1 MSNIQILIRKEGLM
15 SKVDNKVEKGITRRD
30 FLKTTGLAGAVA
42 AAGSIGFP
50 SVLRGAAAPEIL
62 IGHIHPLSGFL
73 AFDGQ
78 EMKKAVMFGV
88 KQINDAGGIKS
99 LGGAQLKLLDGDSE
113 GKPEKAISEVERL
126 HRAGVV
132 AITGCY
138 QSAVAIV
145 ATQTCEKLQ
154 VPFVVGVAS
163 AEDITKRGFKYTFR
177 VQPTSS
183 VFADQG
189 LKYITQIAQAAGE
202 KVKTIAFLHENTQF
216 GTSLADFTVE
226 YAPKYGLE
234 VPVRVPY
241 STRAAD
247 FSTEVGKIKAANAD
261 LIFDSGYFGDGVR
274 VLRAMRSMRVKAKAI
289 VGIANGAFSHPKF
302 IEELG
307 ELTENVM
314 DSNYQVNPV
323 SPFAKETLAN
333 FKAAFNLDMSPSM
346 VYGYQ
351 PVSVIADA
359 IERAKSTDKE
369 AIREALTKTD
379 FSRHVL
385 PQGPI
390 QFGQDGQNKNATTL
404 LMQILNKKIEVVW
417 PKEYATAK
425 VVFPHP

>member
-1 MSNIQILIRKEGLM
+1 
-15 SKVDNKVEKGITRRD
+15 
-30 FLKTTGLAGAVA
+30 
-42 AAGSIGFP
+42 
-50 SVLRGAAAPEIL
+50 
-62 IGHIHPLSGFL
+62 
-73 AFDGQ
+73 
-78 EMKKAVMFGV
+78 
-88 KQINDAGGIKS
+88 
-99 LGGAQLKLLDGDSE
+99 
-113 GKPEKAISEVERL
+113 
-126 HRAGVV
+126 
-132 AITGCY
+132 
-138 QSAVAIV
+138 
-145 ATQTCEKLQ
+145 
-154 VPFVVGVAS
+154 
-163 AEDITKRGFKYTFR
+163 
-177 VQPTSS
+177 
-183 VFADQG
+183 
-189 LKYITQIAQAAGE
+189 
-202 KVKTIAFLHENTQF
+202 
-216 GTSLADFTVE
+216 
-226 YAPKYGLE
+226 
-234 VPVRVPY
+234 
-241 STRAAD
+241 
-247 FSTEVGKIKAANAD
+247 
-261 LIFDSGYFGDGVR
+261 
-274 VLRAMRSMRVKAKAI
+274 

>member
-1 MSNIQILIRKEGLM
+1 M
-15 SKVDNKVEKGITRRD
+15 SKTKRRGEKGITRRD

-42 AAGSIGFP
+42 AAGSMGFP
-50 SVLRGAAAPEIL
+50 NILRGAAPPEIA

-78 EMKKAVMFGV
+78 EMKNAVMFGV
-88 KQINDAGGIKS
+88 KQVNDAGGIKS
-99 LGGAQLKLLDGDSE
+99 LGGAKLKLLDGDSE

-126 HRAGVV
+126 HRAGAV

-138 QSAVAIV
+138 QSAVTIV
-145 ATQTCEKLQ
+145 ATQTAEKLG
-154 VPFVVGVAS
+154 VSFVVGVGS
-163 AEDITKRGFKYTFR
+163 AEDITKRGFKFTFR

-183 VFADQG
+183 MFVDQG
-189 LKYITQIAQAAGE
+189 LRYITEIASAANE
-202 KVKTIAFLHENTQF
+202 KLKTIAYLHENTQF

-226 YAPKYGLE
+226 FAPKYGLE
-234 VPVRVPY
+234 VSSRVPY
-241 STRAAD
+241 STKAAD

-274 VLRAMRSMRVKAKAI
+274 VLRAMRSMRVKTKAI

-307 ELTENVM
+307 ELADNVM
-314 DSNYQVNPV
+314 DSNYQINPI
-323 SPFAKETLAN
+323 SSFAKETLAG
-333 FKAAFNLDMSPSM
+333 FKAAFNSNMSPSM

-351 PVSVIADA
+351 PVPVIADA
-359 IERAKSTDKE
+359 IERAKSVDRD
-369 AIREALTKTD
+369 AIRQALSQTNFT
-379 FSRHVL
+379 RHVL

-390 QFGQDGQNKNATTL
+390 VFGTDGQNKNATTL
-404 LMQILNKKIEVVW
+404 LMQILNKKIEEVW

-425 VVFPHP
+425 VVFPQP